1 MRKRRFTRRELAR
14 YNGKD
19 GAPAF
24 IAFEGRVYDVS
35 RSFLWQNGS
44 HQALHAAGRDLTG
57 SLEDAPHP
65 PDLLNRVLKNS
76 LLPRLLK
83 KVQMQGG
90 APGTHPED
98 GCPQVGLFQQP
109 VKRFPMVGPLREDWP
124 PCGL

>member
-24 IAFEGRVYDVS
+24 IAYEGRVYDVS
-35 RSFLWQNGS
+35 RSFLWQDGS
-44 HQALHAAGRDLTG
+44 HQALHAAGGDLTA

-65 PDLLNRVLKNS
+65 ADLLR
-76 LLPRLLK
+76 
-83 KVQMQGG
+83 
-90 APGTHPED
+90 
-98 GCPQVGLFQQP
+98 
-109 VKRFPMVGPLREDWP
+109 RFPMVGTLREDWP